1 METQV
6 FNIFLSVRNQQKN
19 KPLGSGPP
27 RIPEQGFEFIP

>member
-19 KPLGSGPP
+19 KPLGSGH
-27 RIPEQGFEFIP
+27 RKIPEQELNFH